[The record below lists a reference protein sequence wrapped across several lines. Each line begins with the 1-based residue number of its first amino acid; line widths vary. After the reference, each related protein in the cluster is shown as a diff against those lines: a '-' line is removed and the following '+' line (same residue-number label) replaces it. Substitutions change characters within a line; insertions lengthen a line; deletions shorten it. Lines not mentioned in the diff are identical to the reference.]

1 MTPQAIAAVR
11 GTKWAV
17 DATEGKSSVF
27 VVNGRVSVARRAGA
41 NRVVLGPGEGVDVE
55 AAGALT
61 VKRWPP
67 ARVAAL
73 LARLAP

>member
-1 MTPQAIAAVR
+1 
-11 GTKWAV
+11 
-17 DATEGKSSVF
+17 
-27 VVNGRVSVARRAGA
+27 VSVARRAGA

-55 AAGALT
+55 ATGALT

-73 LARLAP
+73 LARLVQ

>member
-1 MTPQAIAAVR
+1 
-11 GTKWAV
+11 V
-17 DATEGKSSVF
+17 DTTEGKSSVF

-55 AAGALT
+55 ATGALT

-73 LARLAP
+73 LARLSQ